1 MVALRWSLKKLKE
14 RIQQRITQWKVA
26 FGDNQIIYKLLDEG
40 EQLIPKIATII
51 RTKQSKE

>member
-1 MVALRWSLKKLKE
+1 MVALRWFLKKLKE
-14 RIQQRITQWKVA
+14 RIQQRITQWKVD

>member
-14 RIQQRITQWKVA
+14 RIQQRITQWKVD

>member
-14 RIQQRITQWKVA
+14 RIQQRITQWKVD
-26 FGDNQIIYKLLDEG
+26 FGDNQIIYKFLDEG

>member
-1 MVALRWSLKKLKE
+1 MVALRLSLEKLKE
-14 RIQQRITQWKVA
+14 RIQQRITQRKVDL
-26 FGDNQIIYKLLDEG
+26 GDNQIIYNLLDEG